1 MPLRD
6 VFRDLEPV
14 LLVCN
19 GGIPGIQQGLNE
31 VLSFLACGG
40 ELSPLGGGRHSA
52 LVGIHVTYEERRGR
66 GIVGD
71 KPCSR
76 AV

>member
-6 VFRDLEPV
+6 VFGDIEPV
-14 LLVCN
+14 LLVCD
-19 GGIPGIQQGLNE
+19 GGVANIQQGPNE
-31 VLSFLACGG
+31 VQSPLTCGG
-40 ELSPLGGGRHSA
+40 ELSSLGGGRHSA